1 MWDEDVD
8 VVCTGSGVAGWRVPS
23 LQSIWAVRSTSPIR
37 AVITPARTWARS
49 VHGVT
54 VCIPWLGVDV
64 GDSETNDYFAALSP
78 TSGR

>member
-1 MWDEDVD
+1 
-8 VVCTGSGVAGWRVPS
+8 
-23 LQSIWAVRSTSPIR
+23 
-37 AVITPARTWARS
+37 
-49 VHGVT
+49 VT